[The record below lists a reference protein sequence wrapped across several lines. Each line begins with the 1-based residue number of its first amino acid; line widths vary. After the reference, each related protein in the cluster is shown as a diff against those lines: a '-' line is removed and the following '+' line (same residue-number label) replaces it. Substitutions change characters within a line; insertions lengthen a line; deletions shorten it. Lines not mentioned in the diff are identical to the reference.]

1 MKQRKIWF
9 FIPFFLFLMISIFG
23 ITVSAT
29 YYEPNGTSSVEFLCD
44 TSEVNRTLIVRCVDE
59 SGNLIKEVTYR
70 CKHGDDDLISLS
82 LYGYDIVGFDS
93 DQGLWETCKLTW
105 TSGTSLCTNAHIQI
119 RYYFRTGGRGTECA
133 AGKRVHCHRAAGR
146 RRLVCGQPACI
157 R

>member
-1 MKQRKIWF
+1 MKKCIK
-9 FIPFFLFLMISIFG
+9 PTLVAGLSILLLLLLS
-23 ITVSAT
+23 VSAGAAT
-29 YYEPNGTSSVEFLCD
+29 YEPDGGSD
-44 TSEVNRTLIVRCVDE
+44 TEYLFPDSECNRTLVVRCVDE
-59 SGNLIKEVTYR
+59 AGSLIKTVTYFTKR
-70 CKHGDDDLISLS
+70 GEDALVTLG
-82 LYGYDIVGFDS
+82 LYGYDIIGFDS